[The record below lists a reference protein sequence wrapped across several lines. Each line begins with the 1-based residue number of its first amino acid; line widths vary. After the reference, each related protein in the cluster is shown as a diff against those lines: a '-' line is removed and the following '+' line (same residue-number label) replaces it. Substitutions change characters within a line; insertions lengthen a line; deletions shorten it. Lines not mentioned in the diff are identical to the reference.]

1 MQSLKLMNILYQDRL
16 IFFAHYLDHNGY
28 QPLMPYLDFINW
40 K

>member
-1 MQSLKLMNILYQDRL
+1 MNILYQDRL
-16 IFFAHYLDHNGY
+16 IFFAHYLDRSGY